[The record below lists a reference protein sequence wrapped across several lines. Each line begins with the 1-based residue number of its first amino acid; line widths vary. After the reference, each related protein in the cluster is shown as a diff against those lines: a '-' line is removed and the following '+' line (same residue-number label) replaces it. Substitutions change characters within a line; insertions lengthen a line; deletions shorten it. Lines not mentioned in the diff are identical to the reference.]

1 MKKLSEWGGYCHAGL
16 KHILIILR
24 WVVVAHAFNRSILK
38 SEVGRTLE
46 FEVIL
51 VYIVSLRR
59 AKSIREAMH
68 QKNKEQQN
76 IFNDFIDFTIFIFTF
91 FYRLMVYDDT
101 LFQ

>member
-1 MKKLSEWGGYCHAGL
+1 
-16 KHILIILR
+16 
-24 WVVVAHAFNRSILK
+24 
-38 SEVGRTLE
+38 
-46 FEVIL
+46 
-51 VYIVSLRR
+51 
-59 AKSIREAMH
+59 MH